1 MKKLKSRYKQGFAIF
16 SICIVLFAT
25 PFVLAKCTKGSDA
38 GPKKAELRDFVG
50 SPVYKDFIGRNRVMG
65 KVDVDAARIVRVDN
79 AAALVHIPVMKHANV
94 EGAIIGLP
102 IDRMGHYELMYQDNR
117 AALSGTGNIYL
128 YTSANEL
135 FARIELKNGVIKTV
149 EPQESPGIP
158 LRVNCGFMCR
168 LNKCYNEV
176 KMKFPGDAI
185 CGLLDIFMG
194 VCTSATVATC
204 LIRMATN

>member
-1 MKKLKSRYKQGFAIF
+1 MKIFKQPGLAVFAICL
-16 SICIVLFAT
+16 ILFAT
-25 PFVLAKCTKGSDA
+25 PFVLAKCTKGADA
-38 GPKKAELRDFVG
+38 GNNKNAELRNFVG

-79 AAALVHIPVMKHANV
+79 SAALVHIPVMKHAKV

-102 IDRMGHYELMYQDNR
+102 ISRKGDYELLYQDNK

-135 FARIELKNGVIKTV
+135 FGRIELKNGVIKAM
-149 EPQESPGIP
+149 EPMGPPGNNGS
-158 LRVNCGFMCR
+158 LRVDCGFRCR
-168 LNKCYNEV
+168 LDRCYAEV
-176 KMKFPGDAI
+176 KAKFPGEAI
-185 CGLLDIFMG
+185 CGLLDLFFG

-204 LIRMATN
+204 LIKLAAN